1 MMKKL
6 ILKEHEIEGAI
17 EKELA
22 LGNLNYTCKMAI
34 DEEKGE
40 DIAIIKE
47 LGQTIRTL
55 GLSEIYEL
63 ISKHFNV
70 KTSSHE
76 VMLVDIYGDCFL
88 FDI

>member
-1 MMKKL
+1 MKKKL
-6 ILKEHEIEGAI
+6 ILKEHEIEEAI

-22 LGNLNYTCKMAI
+22 PCNLNYTCKMAVN
-34 DEEKGE
+34 EENSE

-47 LGQTIRTL
+47 LGKPIKTL
-55 GLSEIYEL
+55 NLSKIYEL

-70 KTSSHE
+70 ETSSHE
-76 VMLVDIYGDCFL
+76 VMEVGTYGDCFL